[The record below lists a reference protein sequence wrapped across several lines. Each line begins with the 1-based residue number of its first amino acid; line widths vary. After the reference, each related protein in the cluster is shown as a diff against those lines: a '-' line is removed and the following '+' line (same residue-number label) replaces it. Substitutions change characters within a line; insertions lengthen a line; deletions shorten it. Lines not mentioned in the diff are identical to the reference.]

1 MGGRGS
7 SSGKADNKAVG
18 GISRDLQKHFDK
30 ENARVEQFMS
40 GRAKPHSSIEMEN
53 GQILER
59 YTTKQLIDYLKDAKN
74 SGGLSADEQ
83 YAVLYSNGEIK
94 VYNSEDDISKIK
106 LSGIRGII
114 NENESTSAYAGTGVK
129 IENYNQIY
137 VGEKWTR
144 YGTNKDE
151 DDWRMD
157 FSQEYVDSLKKKAIN
172 KYQ

>member
-40 GRAKPHSSIEMEN
+40 GRAKSYSSIEMEN
-53 GQILER
+53 GQIIER
-59 YTTKQLIDYLKDAKN
+59 YPMPQMVDLMKEVKANGTVWEDDQIAI
-74 SGGLSADEQ
+74 
-83 YAVLYSNGEIK
+83 LYSNGK
-94 VYNSEDDISKIK
+94 VAIYGEGDDVSKMK
-106 LSGIRGII
+106 MSGIRGVIY
-114 NENESTSAYAGTGVK
+114 ENSATNAYAGTGVK

-137 VGEKWTR
+137 AGEKWTR

-157 FSQEYVDSLKKKAIN
+157 FEKIRR
-172 KYQ
+172 